1 MSNKKTKSILEPLS
15 FNRYIVKVLK
25 EVSPDTEI
33 TGNAVNQL
41 NSLLSTIAEKIS
53 LKSNLL
59 TLHANKK
66 TINTR
71 AVNNAVLLLFSKISS
86 SLISPGIKAVIA
98 FASSR
103 KKKGTKMSQSKLSNL
118 IFPVARVKNIM
129 KKYSLNGIR
138 ISQNSS
144 IFLTAVLEQIT
155 AKILEQ
161 SAAISRDDKKTRIT
175 PRHLLLSMHNDE
187 ELLSIL
193 KCFNWSITG
202 GGVLPNIHK

>member
-103 KKKGTKMSQSKLSNL
+103 KKRYKNVS
-118 IFPVARVKNIM
+118 VKI
-129 KKYSLNGIR
+129 K
-138 ISQNSS
+138 
-144 IFLTAVLEQIT
+144 
-155 AKILEQ
+155 
-161 SAAISRDDKKTRIT
+161 
-175 PRHLLLSMHNDE
+175 
-187 ELLSIL
+187 
-193 KCFNWSITG
+193 
-202 GGVLPNIHK
+202 

>member
-1 MSNKKTKSILEPLS
+1 
-15 FNRYIVKVLK
+15 
-25 EVSPDTEI
+25 
-33 TGNAVNQL
+33 
-41 NSLLSTIAEKIS
+41 
-53 LKSNLL
+53 
-59 TLHANKK
+59 
-66 TINTR
+66 
-71 AVNNAVLLLFSKISS
+71 
-86 SLISPGIKAVIA
+86 
-98 FASSR
+98 
-103 KKKGTKMSQSKLSNL
+103 MSQSKLSNL